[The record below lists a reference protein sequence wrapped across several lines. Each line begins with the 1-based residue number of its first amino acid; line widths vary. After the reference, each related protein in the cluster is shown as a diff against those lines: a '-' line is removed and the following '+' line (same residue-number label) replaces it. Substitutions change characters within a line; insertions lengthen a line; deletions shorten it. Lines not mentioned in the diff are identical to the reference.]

1 MKSDKVHPVV
11 ARPRREPRAD
21 SKNLALAM
29 ALATLV
35 GSAAGCGDTEA
46 PSRQARYA
54 LAIDE
59 AGDVIATRDGVTLV
73 RIPRDGLALGV
84 VDDDATYNYDPWW
97 LDDTSV
103 LSELAPK
110 PRGLRW
116 LAPSSWTIDDDAL
129 RLDYPE
135 GRTARLTLA
144 ADRPDG
150 ASHRIVIA
158 CEAGADAVA
167 YMRVALAIA
176 PDERLYGLGN
186 QLDHP
191 ELRGRRVALQLE
203 ADPTSE
209 TLYNE
214 RHVTTPLLV
223 AAGPTTAGWAAL
235 LESDWPGLVDV
246 AATDPDRVV
255 VTYGPGVGAHPKAL
269 PLRVFLADHPLDV
282 YRLYYAV
289 TGPPR
294 LPARWAHG
302 PWFWRDETPGQGA
315 LEARPDAHNPGVL
328 HDLATIRALDLPM
341 SGYWIDRPYATALQT
356 FDFDPDRYDDP
367 AAMIA
372 TAHRLGFRVAL
383 WHAPYVVPEAGEV
396 YDDAVAAGIL
406 PPASGIT
413 LNTFGGT
420 AVDFTSPGAVAWW
433 RAGLAAYT
441 AQRIEGYKLDFGEDV
456 VPGLPGLRTNV
467 WRFADGTDE
476 RTMHAR
482 YAEAY
487 HRPYLAEMP
496 ADGGFILA
504 RAAARGGHTHVDV
517 LWPGDLDADFARH
530 GDRPE
535 GGALGRVG
543 GIPAA
548 LSYHLSVTASGMPW
562 FAADTGGYRHGPP
575 SAEAL
580 SRWFEMTALAPV
592 MQIGGDDNHAPWE
605 LATFG
610 YDQALLDRFREL
622 ARLHLRLAPFFWGEA
637 ARLLVDGRPIVRA
650 LGLAH
655 PELGQHPADQ
665 YLLGDALLVAPV
677 VVEGARERDVIVP
690 PGRWIDWWDG
700 AAREAPADGA
710 RATVAAPLG
719 RPPLWLAE
727 GAIVPMLRPGVDTL
741 APADDPA
748 VDSAADA
755 RGRLWVRI
763 ARGRDASAA
772 LYDGARVRLA
782 GDTITWRGAT
792 AGEGVVLELVGEP
805 DADPSAVTLDG
816 RALATLPASDPGAL
830 EDGEGWR
837 REGRSLWVAL
847 AGSGTVRVR

>member
-1 MKSDKVHPVV
+1 MAVAALAASLAFACGDGGGGSEPPRFVV
-11 ARPRREPRAD
+11 ALDPSGD
-21 SKNLALAM
+21 L
-29 ALATLV
+29 LV
-35 GSAAGCGDTEA
+35 
-46 PSRQARYA
+46 Q
-54 LAIDE
+54 
-59 AGDVIATRDGVTLV
+59 RDGSTLV
-73 RIPRDGLALGV
+73 RVPHDGLALGV

-103 LSELAPK
+103 LAELAPK

-116 LAPSSWTIDDDAL
+116 LAPSSYMIDADGSL
-129 RLDYPE
+129 RLAYPE
-135 GRTARLTLA
+135 GRTARLTITP
-144 ADRPDG
+144 DRDDG
-150 ASHRIVIA
+150 ASHRLA
-158 CEAGADAVA
+158 LTCDAGAAAVA
-167 YMRVALAIA
+167 YMRAAFTIA

-186 QLDHP
+186 QLAHP

-203 ADPTSE
+203 ADPASE

-223 AAGPTTAGWAAL
+223 AAGATTGGWAAL
-235 LESDWPGLVDV
+235 LESDWPGMVDV
-246 AATDPDRVV
+246 AAADPERVV
-255 VTYGPGVGAHPKAL
+255 VTYGPGVGDHPKVLAW
-269 PLRVFLADHPLDV
+269 RIFVADHPLDV
-282 YRLYYAV
+282 YRLYYDV

-294 LPARWAHG
+294 VPARWAFG

-315 LEARPDAHNPGVL
+315 LEPRPDDHNAGVL
-328 HDLATIRALDLPM
+328 HDLATIRALDLPC

-356 FDFDPDRYDDP
+356 FDFAADRYPD
-367 AAMIA
+367 AAGMIA
-372 TAHRLGFRVAL
+372 AARHLGFRVAL
-383 WHAPYVVPEAGEV
+383 WHAPYVVPEAGDV
-396 YDDAVAAGIL
+396 WDDAVAAGVL
-406 PPASGIT
+406 PPEAGLT

-420 AVDFTSPGAVAWW
+420 AVDFTNPDAVSWW

-441 AQRIEGYKLDFGEDV
+441 ALGIEGYKLDFGEDV

-467 WRFADGTDE
+467 WRFANGADE

-487 HRPYLAEMP
+487 HRPYLAELP

-530 GDRPE
+530 GDRPD
-535 GGALGRVG
+535 GATLGRVG

-548 LSYHLSVTASGMPW
+548 LSYHLSVAASGFPF

-592 MQIGGDDNHAPWE
+592 MQVGGDDNHAPWE

-610 YDQALLDRFREL
+610 YDQALLDRYREL

-637 ARLLVDGRPIVRA
+637 ARLVVDGRPIVRA

-655 PELGQHPADQ
+655 PELDQHPADQ

-677 VVEGARERDVIVP
+677 VVESAREREVVLP
-690 PGRWIDWWDG
+690 AGRWIDWWDG
-700 AAREAPADGA
+700 SARVAPAGGA
-710 RATVAAPLG
+710 RVTVAAPLG

-741 APADDPA
+741 APAGDPA
-748 VDSAADA
+748 VDSAARS

-763 ARGRDASAA
+763 ARGRDAVVD
-772 LYDGARVRLA
+772 LYDGGRVRLE
-782 GDTITWRGAT
+782 GDAITWRSAGDP
-792 AGEGVVLELVGEP
+792 GEGVVLELVGEALDGAGDGP
-805 DADPSAVTLDG
+805 EEVTRDG
-816 RALATLPASDPGAL
+816 RALAAIGADGL
-830 EDGEGWR
+830 AEGEGWR
-837 REGRSLWVAL
+837 REGRTVWVAL
-847 AGSGTVRVR
+847 AGWGTVRVR